1 VKLQG
6 KIALVTGGGSG
17 IGAAVARALAAEGA
31 EVVVCG
37 RRASALEVTRE
48 QIANSGGHALVA
60 PADLANAEDIRRLIA
75 TVRGRFGRLD
85 VLVNNAGIL
94 GPHAR
99 LADYPDDDWD
109 AVVAVNLT
117 AVFRVSKAALPLM
130 SRGGSIINVSSGV
143 GRVGRAGWGAY
154 CVSKFGVEGMT
165 QVLAEELRDQGI
177 RVNAVNPG
185 GTRTAMRAAAYPDE
199 DPETLPTPDDLVPIF
214 VFLASAESEGMT
226 GRSLDARGWRPVS
239 TPIPARAPVA

>member
-1 VKLQG
+1 
-6 KIALVTGGGSG
+6 
-17 IGAAVARALAAEGA
+17 
-31 EVVVCG
+31 
-37 RRASALEVTRE
+37 
-48 QIANSGGHALVA
+48 VA

>member
-165 QVLAEELRDQGI
+165 QALAEELRDQGI

>member
-1 VKLQG
+1 MKLQG

-165 QVLAEELRDQGI
+165 QALAEELRDQGI

>member
-1 VKLQG
+1 MKLQG